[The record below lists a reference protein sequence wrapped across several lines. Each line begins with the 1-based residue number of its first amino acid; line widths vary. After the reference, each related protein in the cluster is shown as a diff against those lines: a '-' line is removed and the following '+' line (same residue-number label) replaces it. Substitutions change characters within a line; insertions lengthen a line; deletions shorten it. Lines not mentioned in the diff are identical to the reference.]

1 MRLRKGAFVSGTA
14 LLLVVFSFESL
25 GCSAMHSNSISNR
38 VLESIT
44 VTPTTADAQNF
55 LLGGVLF
62 TATGKFSKPPSP
74 APVPFVAPYSGGW
87 TSSDP
92 TIAIVDNLGFAT
104 CLGGTSGTVMI
115 TAQASSNSANP
126 PAMSTAVSGT
136 AQLTC
141 P

>member
-1 MRLRKGAFVSGTA
+1 MRLRKGASVSGAA
-14 LLLVVFSFESL
+14 LLLFVFSFESL
-25 GCSAMHSNSISNR
+25 GCSAMHSSSISNR

-44 VTPTTADAQNF
+44 VTPPTADARNF

-92 TIAIVDNLGFAT
+92 TIAIVDKFGLAT
-104 CLGGTSGTVMI
+104 CLGGTTGTVII
-115 TAQASSNSANP
+115 TAQASSNSATP